1 MSKTISILGSTGS
14 IGCQTLQ
21 VIDLARDEWDINF
34 LTVNSKIE
42 ELEQQIQKFN
52 PRGVAI
58 SDEHFYKE
66 FKKSTSF
73 TGEIFCGEEG
83 VCAAAGDSRN
93 SLVMSSLVGFSGV
106 MPTLAAI
113 EAGATIALANKET
126 LVSAGEIITAAA
138 KNKGISILAVD
149 SEHSAI
155 LQCLAGEHHS
165 EIEKIILTA
174 SGGPFRNL
182 PIEEFGEI
190 TLAQALKHPNW
201 SMGNKVTI
209 DSSTLMNKGFEV
221 IEARWL
227 FDLPPEKIDVVV
239 HPQSIVHSLVQ
250 FIDGSVKAQ
259 LGTPDMRVPIAYA
272 LHFPHHIPMNF
283 QRLDLVSVGNLSFF
297 PPDLEKFPCLK
308 LAFEA
313 IKSGGTSTAILNAAN
328 EVAVQAFLAEKIRY
342 IDIPAVIS
350 SALGKIPNTAHPSL
364 EEIANVDRETRE
376 FVRRELKC

>member
-1 MSKTISILGSTGS
+1 
-14 IGCQTLQ
+14 
-21 VIDLARDEWDINF
+21 
-34 LTVNSKIE
+34 
-42 ELEQQIQKFN
+42 
-52 PRGVAI
+52 
-58 SDEHFYKE
+58 
-66 FKKSTSF
+66 
-73 TGEIFCGEEG
+73 
-83 VCAAAGDSRN
+83 
-93 SLVMSSLVGFSGV
+93 